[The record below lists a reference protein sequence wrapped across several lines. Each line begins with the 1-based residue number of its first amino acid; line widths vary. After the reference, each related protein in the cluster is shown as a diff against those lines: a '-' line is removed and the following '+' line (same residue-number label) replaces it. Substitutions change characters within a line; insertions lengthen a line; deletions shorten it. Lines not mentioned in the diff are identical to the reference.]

1 MAVFKH
7 LNMSARLWTWAQ
19 LLPVTSGNSRYQVVS
34 ANRGETTEP
43 FHVQFLGKLPDVQV
57 IWMPEV
63 AIGPLQ
69 IGGSG
74 LGAEADPNFTAWE
87 AWWCLHFYHVA

>member
-7 LNMSARLWTWAQ
+7 EYVSAVVDMG
-19 LLPVTSGNSRYQVVS
+19 PVTSGNVWELDIRV

-57 IWMPEV
+57 IWIPEFFV
-63 AIGPLQ
+63 GPAFAIFERPPVELPPIVDPGPA
-69 IGGSG
+69 G
-74 LGAEADPNFTAWE
+74 
-87 AWWCLHFYHVA
+87 